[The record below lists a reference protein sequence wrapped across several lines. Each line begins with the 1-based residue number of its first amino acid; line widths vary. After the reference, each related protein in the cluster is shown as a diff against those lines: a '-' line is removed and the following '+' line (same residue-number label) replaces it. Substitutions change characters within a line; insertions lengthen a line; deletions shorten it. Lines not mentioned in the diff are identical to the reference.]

1 MNILNQWP
9 KSGLIIKF
17 ITYLLVF
24 TGGYELIILS
34 NCNPVTP
41 TKEMRLSQIKIE
53 TAFFIS

>member
-17 ITYLLVF
+17 ITNLLVF

-34 NCNPVTP
+34 NG
-41 TKEMRLSQIKIE
+41 
-53 TAFFIS
+53 